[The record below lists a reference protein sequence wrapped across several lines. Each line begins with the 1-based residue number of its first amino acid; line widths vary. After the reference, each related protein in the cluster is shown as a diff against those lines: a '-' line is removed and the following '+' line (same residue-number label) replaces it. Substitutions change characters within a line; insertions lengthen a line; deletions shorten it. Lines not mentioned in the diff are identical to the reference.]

1 MKKTIFQIF
10 TIVIIAII
18 IVSCGQ
24 SVERKLKG
32 TWKVADVKT
41 DFDES
46 QVTPQMLQQVVE
58 MQKQTY
64 FRILNDSTMVVVS
77 NKNTYEANWTIDE
90 ETNTIMYFF
99 EGNNTRG
106 NELGKFEEGQI
117 VSKSKTALGSMT
129 IYYEKEKK
137 K

>member
-1 MKKTIFQIF
+1 MKKTIFQILAI
-10 TIVIIAII
+10 TIITFAIA
-18 IVSCGQ
+18 SCGQ
-24 SVERKLKG
+24 SIEKKLTG
-32 TWKVADVKT
+32 TWKVADVRT

-58 MQKQTY
+58 LQKQTY
-64 FRILNDSTMVVVS
+64 FRILNDSTMVIIS

-90 ETNTIMYFF
+90 ENNTITYFF

-129 IYYEKEKK
+129 IYYKKEK
-137 K
+137 

>member
-1 MKKTIFQIF
+1 MKKTIFQILA
-10 TIVIIAII
+10 IAII
-18 IVSCGQ
+18 AFAIASCGQ
-24 SVERKLKG
+24 SIEKKLTG
-32 TWKVADVKT
+32 TWKVADVRT

-58 MQKQTY
+58 LQKQTY
-64 FRILNDSTMVVVS
+64 FRILNDSTMVIIS

-90 ETNTIMYFF
+90 ENNTITYFF

-129 IYYEKEKK
+129 IYYKKEK
-137 K
+137 